1 MGYFPFFVDI
11 AGQEGL
17 IVGGGHVAL
26 GKLRRL
32 LPFQPHLTVA
42 APEIL
47 PEIAGMDS
55 VTVLRQPFSPELLTG
70 KAFVIA
76 ATSDTPLNR
85 TVSRLCQAWGI
96 PVNVVDDKE
105 ACTFLFP
112 ALVQQGKLTVGISTS
127 GASPSAAVYVK
138 NQLRDTLPE
147 AFPEILDFL
156 ADQRSLVQARF
167 AEEARR
173 AKVLGA
179 LFAACME
186 KERALEAGELEALLS
201 AWEEES

>member
-1 MGYFPFFVDI
+1 MD
-11 AGQEGL
+11 
-17 IVGGGHVAL
+17 
-26 GKLRRL
+26 
-32 LPFQPHLTVA
+32 TVT
-42 APEIL
+42 I
-47 PEIAGMDS
+47 
-55 VTVLRQPFSPELLTG
+55 LRQPFSPELLTG
-70 KAFVIA
+70 KTFVIA
-76 ATSDTPLNR
+76 ATNDTPLNR
-85 TVSRLCQAWGI
+85 TVSRLCQDRGI

-138 NQLRDTLPE
+138 NQLLETLPE

-167 AEEARR
+167 SGEARR

>member
-32 LPFQPHLTVA
+32 LPFQPRLTVA
-42 APEIL
+42 APELL
-47 PEIAGMDS
+47 PEIAAMDT
-55 VTVLRQPFSPELLTG
+55 VTILRQPFSPELLTG
-70 KAFVIA
+70 KTFVIA
-76 ATSDTPLNR
+76 ATNDTPLNR
-85 TVSRLCQAWGI
+85 TVSRLCQDRGI

-138 NQLRDTLPE
+138 NQLLETLPE

-167 AEEARR
+167 SGEARR